1 MQTSA
6 ISLPSY
12 WKAEGTTM
20 PNQDDLLLQHELEV
34 MQGIAESKEQYRRI
48 IKAAVARWVKDFQD
62 NRIEINTVDD
72 LRKLIELDIE
82 LQKDEP

>member
-1 MQTSA
+1 MK
-6 ISLPSY
+6 ISNERS
-12 WKAEGTTM
+12 
-20 PNQDDLLLQHELEV
+20 QDELLFKHELEV
-34 MQGIAESKEQYRRI
+34 MQGIMESKEQYRRI

-82 LQKDEP
+82 LQKDEL